1 MPHTHRLEL
10 DLFIALV
17 GVIALGWLAY
27 QLRRSRFDR
36 GLWLVTGC
44 IAAAEV
50 EYVLALPAAAS
61 AVNRTFGPGMAKL
74 TLNLALFLFN
84 LLLICFFLYSAGKSH
99 RIRREV
105 GIYFVASAALIA
117 VAFSIPTPLR
127 GTRYSHTLENDQVR
141 LFYLIGSLYIG
152 YTLIVGLRA
161 AWHYARLSQPPLSV
175 GLRIIAAAMAGKL
188 VGGPLLRTFANVA
201 NWTGHPIPTPLA
213 TAAYNLLMVS
223 IVMFLVG
230 VVYPGVAGRILAMG
244 RWWNHRQAY
253 RGLEPL
259 WTAMNLAF
267 PQDALH
273 RVPPSKLPHLLAW
286 HSMHRRYYR
295 RAIECRDG
303 LVQISPYLPR
313 PAAVDDQGPVSARQ
327 RAADLR
333 TALRAR
339 ADHYPP
345 AGAVML
351 VAPPSHPDIDADVA
365 ELLALSRALAQLD
378 GHPTA

>member
-1 MPHTHRLEL
+1 MPSTYRLQF
-10 DLFIALV
+10 DLLVALV

-50 EYVLALPAAAS
+50 EYVLALPAAGA
-61 AVNRTFGPGMAKL
+61 AVNSAFGAGMAKL
-74 TLNLALFLFN
+74 TQNLALFLFN
-84 LLLICFFLYSAGKSH
+84 LLLVCFFLYSAGKPH

-105 GIYFVASAALIA
+105 GIFLVASGALIA

-127 GTRYSHTLENDQVR
+127 GTRYSHTLDSDPVR
-141 LFYLIGSLYIG
+141 LFYLVSSLYIG

-161 AWHYARLSQPPLSV
+161 AWHYARLSRPPLSL
-175 GLRIIAAAMAGKL
+175 GLRIIAVAMAGKL
-188 VGGPLLRTFANVA
+188 VGGPVLRIFSNLA
-201 NWTGHPIPTPLA
+201 NWTGHPIPAPLA
-213 TAAYNLLMVS
+213 AAAYNVLMVS
-223 IVMFLVG
+223 IVTFLIG
-230 VVYPGVAGRILAMG
+230 VVYPGIAGRVLAMG

-259 WTAMNLAF
+259 WTAMNQAF

-273 RVPPSKLPHLLAW
+273 RVPPSKMAHLLTW

-313 PAAVDDQGPVSARQ
+313 PAADDNQGSVSARPH
-327 RAADLR
+327 AADLR

-345 AGAVML
+345 AGTVML
-351 VAPPSHPDIDADVA
+351 VAPPAHPDIDADVA

-378 GHPTA
+378 DRPSE